1 MKNRILII
9 EEDKI
14 LSKTIA
20 DKIYAQ
26 IQLEVDVAY
35 SISEAK
41 LFLNRYRYFITI
53 IDIKM
58 NGTATDEIVEYAL
71 KKENRVIVISDTMES
86 DFRKNMLKKNI
97 VDYIVKQQL
106 QELDFTDYIITTLK
120 RVLNNQKHT
129 ILVVDDSIVFRKQ
142 MQEMLENL
150 CFNVITVA
158 HGEEALGILQVKPNI
173 SLVLTD
179 YNMPVMNG
187 LELTLNIRQQY
198 SKNELSILALSG
210 DTGEETSALFL
221 KHGANDY
228 IKKPFSKEEFSCR
241 INNAI
246 EALENIQMITHYA
259 NRDYLTGLYNR
270 RYFYENIKDYI
281 EEIKQTGERF
291 AIAMLDID
299 HFKQVNDTYGHNV
312 GDKVIIQIADVLKT
326 NTKAGDIVARFGG
339 EEFCVVLK
347 DISKEGASEVLERI
361 RVEIENFSCKTST
374 AKNLTFT
381 VSIGATMFQEE
392 ESLEENI
399 NRADMMLYNAKN
411 GGRNQLLFE
420 EY

>member
-1 MKNRILII
+1 MKNKILII
-9 EEDKI
+9 EEDKR
-14 LSKTIA
+14 LSEIIA
-20 DKIYAQ
+20 KKIMAETK
-26 IQLEVDVAY
+26 LEVDVAY

-41 LFLNRYRYFITI
+41 LFLNRYTYFITI
-53 IDIKM
+53 IDINM
-58 NGTATDEIVEYAL
+58 TNAITGELVDYAL

-86 DFRKNMLKKNI
+86 GFRKTMLKKNI
-97 VDYIVKQQL
+97 VDYIVKQ
-106 QELDFTDYIITTLK
+106 EVEEVNFTDCILNTIEQILK
-120 RVLNNQKHT
+120 NRERT

-142 MQEMLENL
+142 IHEMLENL

-173 SLVLTD
+173 SLVITD

-187 LELTLNIRQQY
+187 LELTLNIRKKY

-210 DTGEETSALFL
+210 DGSDEISALFL

-241 INNAI
+241 VNNAI

-270 RYFYENIKDYI
+270 RYFYENIGVYLD
-281 EEIKQTGERF
+281 EIKQTRETF

-299 HFKQVNDTYGHNV
+299 YFKKVNDTYGHEI
-312 GDKVIIQIADVLKT
+312 GDKVIIQIADTLRT
-326 NTKAGDIVARFGG
+326 NTKAGDIVSRFGG
-339 EEFCVVLK
+339 EEFCIVLK
-347 DISKEGASEVLERI
+347 DISKRGAFEVLERI
-361 RVEIENFSCKTST
+361 RAEIENFSYKIDAT
-374 AKNLTFT
+374 KNLNFT

-420 EY
+420 D

>member
-1 MKNRILII
+1 MKNKILII
-9 EEDKI
+9 EEDKR
-14 LSKTIA
+14 LSKLIA
-20 DKIYAQ
+20 KKIHAETK
-26 IQLEVDVAY
+26 LEVDVAY

-41 LFLNRYRYFITI
+41 LFLNRYTYFITI
-53 IDIKM
+53 IDINM
-58 NGTATDEIVEYAL
+58 PDAITGELVDYAL

-86 DFRKNMLKKNI
+86 GFRKTMLKKNI
-97 VDYIVKQQL
+97 VDYIVKQ
-106 QELDFTDYIITTLK
+106 EVEKVNFTDCILNTIEQILK
-120 RVLNNQKHT
+120 NRERT

-142 MQEMLENL
+142 MHEMLENL

-173 SLVLTD
+173 SLVITD

-187 LELTLNIRQQY
+187 LELTLNIRKKY

-210 DTGEETSALFL
+210 DSSEETSALFL

-241 INNAI
+241 VNNAI

-270 RYFYENIKDYI
+270 RYFYANIGVYLD
-281 EEIKQTGERF
+281 EIKQTRETF

-299 HFKQVNDTYGHNV
+299 YFKKVNDTYGHEI
-312 GDKVIIQIADVLKT
+312 GDKVIIQIADTLKT
-326 NTKAGDIVARFGG
+326 STKAGDIVSRFGG
-339 EEFCVVLK
+339 EEFCLVLK
-347 DISKEGASEVLERI
+347 DISKRGAFEVLERI
-361 RVEIENFSCKTST
+361 RAEIENFSYKIDAT
-374 AKNLTFT
+374 KNLNFT

-420 EY
+420 D